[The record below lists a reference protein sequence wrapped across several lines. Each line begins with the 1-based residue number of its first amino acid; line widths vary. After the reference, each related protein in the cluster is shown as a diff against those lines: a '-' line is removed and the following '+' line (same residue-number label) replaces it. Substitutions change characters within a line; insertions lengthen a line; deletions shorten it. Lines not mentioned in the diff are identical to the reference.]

1 MHSITVII
9 GQTALALLF
18 KTKEHAEIADNI
30 LSGRSAAGGQISVE
44 DDFGQKLVANTQNLA
59 GYLYEDL
66 DSSKLA
72 HVERALHQT
81 RTQNLAQKTAEADP
95 SLRLAS
101 RMGPAMISSM
111 PGFNGRG

>member
-1 MHSITVII
+1 MYSIAVIV
-9 GQTALALLF
+9 GQTALSLMF
-18 KTKEHAEIADNI
+18 RTKEKAEAADNI
-30 LSGRSAAGGQISVE
+30 LSGRSSAGGQISVE
-44 DDFGQKLVANTQNLA
+44 DDFGQKLVVNPQSVA

-66 DSSKLA
+66 DLSKLA

-81 RTQNLAQKTAEADP
+81 RTQNLAQKTAESDP

-101 RMGPAMISSM
+101 RMGPAMISPM